1 MAINARLAAG
11 ALQNPALTD
20 RLRQLLSGPDHG
32 VPSGPTASP
41 EPLAESSPA
50 DPALAWVPPGHFYS
64 PIPSADDRQRATRA
78 RTVPREIP
86 GVKLGEDAQLA
97 LLEKMLPLYA
107 SLDFTAEP
115 VPGHRYHYENTFY
128 SYSDAVH
135 YALMLLHHQPRRV
148 IEVGSGYSSAL
159 LLDIAERA
167 PSGRPIDMTFIEPYP
182 DELVAMARP
191 GDLEGRLIQSG
202 VQDVEL
208 SRFAS
213 LEAGDFLFIDST
225 HVAKAGS
232 DVNYLYFEVL
242 PRLASGVFVHV
253 HDIFYPFEYPN
264 EWINEG
270 RSWNEAYL
278 LRAFLEHNDDFEIV
292 LFNTFLQS
300 FHEPWYA
307 ANMPLC
313 LANRGGSI
321 WLRRV

>member
-1 MAINARLAAG
+1 MATNARLAAG
-11 ALQNPALTD
+11 ALQNPVLTD
-20 RLRQLLSGPDHG
+20 RLKQLLAAPENG
-32 VPSGPTASP
+32 VPSVAP
-41 EPLAESSPA
+41 EPLPAAIPA

-64 PIPSADDRQRATRA
+64 PIPSADDRRRATRV
-78 RTVPREIP
+78 RELPREIP
-86 GVKLGEDAQLA
+86 GVDLQEDAQRA
-97 LLEKMLPLYA
+97 LLEKMLPLYG
-107 SLDFTAEP
+107 SLGFTAEP
-115 VPGHRYHYENTFY
+115 GRRRYHYENTFY

-159 LLDIAERA
+159 LLDIAEQTA
-167 PSGRPIDMTFIEPYP
+167 SDRPIDMTFVEPYP
-182 DELVAMARP
+182 DELAALARP
-191 GDLEGRLIQSG
+191 GDLDGRLVQSG

-208 SRFAS
+208 SRFTA

-253 HDIFYPFEYPN
+253 HDIFYPFEYPSD
-264 EWINEG
+264 WINEG
-270 RSWNEAYL
+270 RSWNEAYV
-278 LRAFLEHNDDFEIV
+278 LRAFLEHNDAFEIV

-300 FHEPWYA
+300 FHEAWYA

-313 LANRGGSI
+313 LKNRGGSI

>member
-1 MAINARLAAG
+1 MATNAKLAAG

-20 RLRQLLSGPDHG
+20 RLKQLLAAPENVAPSEP
-32 VPSGPTASP
+32 VPA
-41 EPLAESSPA
+41 AIPA
-50 DPALAWVPPGHFYS
+50 DPALSWVPPGHFYS
-64 PIPSADDRQRATRA
+64 PIPSADDRRRATRV
-78 RTVPREIP
+78 RELPREIP
-86 GVKLGEDAQLA
+86 GVDLHEDAQMA
-97 LLEKMLPLYA
+97 LLEEMQPLYA
-107 SLDFTAEP
+107 SLQFTAEP
-115 VPGHRYHYENTFY
+115 DPRRRYHYENTFY

-148 IEVGSGYSSAL
+148 IEVGSGFSSAL
-159 LLDIAERA
+159 LLDIAEQA
-167 PSGRPIDMTFIEPYP
+167 ASERPIDMTFIEPYP
-182 DELVAMARP
+182 DELAALARP
-191 GDLEGRLIQSG
+191 GDLDGRLVQSG

-208 SRFAS
+208 SRFTS

-253 HDIFYPFEYPN
+253 HDIFYPFEYPS

-270 RSWNEAYL
+270 RSWNEAYV
-278 LRAFLEHNDDFEIV
+278 LRAFLQHNDDFQIV

-307 ANMPLC
+307 ERMPLC
-313 LANRGGSI
+313 LSNRGGSI